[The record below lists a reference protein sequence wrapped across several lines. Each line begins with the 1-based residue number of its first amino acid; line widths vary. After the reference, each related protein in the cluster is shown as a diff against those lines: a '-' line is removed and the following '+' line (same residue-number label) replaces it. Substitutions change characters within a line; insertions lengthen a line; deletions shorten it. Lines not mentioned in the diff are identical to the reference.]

1 MYLLLAESRK
11 CNLDRVHVDYN
22 KRYGVITDTTGSVE
36 FVLWDI
42 NCENDFAS
50 RKSKLRISNF

>member
-1 MYLLLAESRK
+1 MYLLLTESRK

-50 RKSKLRISNF
+50 RKSK